1 VWACAKN
8 GKYVAATGFELEF
21 DAPVLEFDAS
31 VLQHSTHRRGGR
43 EERRKGWG
51 EEEDQGA
58 VAEAH
63 QGAVALDAEDSA
75 LSPILVRGAGGQSS
89 ERGAGGQR
97 AGGQRE
103 EAAGPAS
110 WCCLPIE
117 CVDQVHARVPSMSGA
132 PSELRSWRQGNQK
145 SEREAEGA
153 DAPERALARPVGR
166 DNGKRLSRAAGGW
179 GEGEERAERGGGS
192 TAGGTRATAQV
203 PCKNGEKGKDRGKK
217 GIEDVGGV
225 DALKRNRGEA
235 HLAAVAS
242 GRPGAPDSRGQRP
255 PPAVMNRSGVPS
267 FAGNEGA
274 TIEGPQRGVVAARAG
289 VFEGFTFMLCE
300 GAGMDVLATGAPSAA
315 SVVGVVVSATG
326 LTATGTRIGER
337 GAGGHGN
344 GRGGG
349 AGSSGNGFPGLCE
362 VIERAGGRVV
372 GTGRGLLDGYTGWG
386 ACPKCNRCPPVDYE
400 VYPVWPLPRPSEQG
414 REREHAGE
422 PLDQATLRAAGE
434 SLAPLA
440 AACQRC
446 KALEA
451 RGAAAGGK
459 PRGGATGTV
468 QVSEFWV
475 RKCATLGERVSVAS
489 QQLHLPNSL
498 PSLPPQQSAELR
510 SMRGAHVCLSGVH
523 GQEKRFYKWFITQV
537 LPVLSLCISSASYTR
552 CLIFRFRY
560 PGRLVARPFPITL
573 HSRYTVACGRCYK
586 QGATTS
592 FELNKPSS

>member
-21 DAPVLEFDAS
+21 DTP

-43 EERRKGWG
+43 EERQKGWG

-58 VAEAH
+58 VADAH
-63 QGAVALDAEDSA
+63 QGAVAADAEDAA
-75 LSPILVRGAGGQSS
+75 LSPILVRGAGGQSLQ
-89 ERGAGGQR
+89 RGAGGQR

-117 CVDQVHARVPSMSGA
+117 CVDQVHARVPSMPGA
-132 PSELRSWRQGNQK
+132 PSDRETRRTWRQGNQK
-145 SEREAEGA
+145 IECVAEDA
-153 DAPERALARPVGR
+153 DAPERALTRPVGR
-166 DNGKRLSRAAGGW
+166 DKGKRLSRAAAGG

-192 TAGGTRATAQV
+192 TADGTRATAQV
-203 PCKNGEKGKDRGKK
+203 SCKNGEKGKDRGKM

-225 DALKRNRGEA
+225 DALKRNRGET
-235 HLAAVAS
+235 HLAVVAS
-242 GRPGAPDSRGQRP
+242 GRPGAPGSRGQRL

-267 FAGNEGA
+267 LAANEGA
-274 TIEGPQRGVVAARAG
+274 TIEGPRRGVVAAPAG

-326 LTATGTRIGER
+326 LAATGTRIGEG
-337 GAGGHGN
+337 GAGSHGN

-349 AGSSGNGFPGLCE
+349 AGSSGNGIPGLCE

-372 GTGRGLLDGYTGWG
+372 RTGRGLLDGW
-386 ACPKCNRCPPVDYE
+386 APCPKCNRCPPVDYE

-422 PLDQATLRAAGE
+422 PLDQGTGAPLDQETPRAAGE
-434 SLAPLA
+434 SLPPLA

-451 RGAAAGGK
+451 RGTAAGGK
-459 PRGGATGTV
+459 ARGGATGTV

-475 RKCATLGERVSVAS
+475 RKCAALGERVGVAS

-498 PSLPPQQSAELR
+498 SSLPPQQSAELR

-523 GQEKRFYKWFITQV
+523 GHEKRFYKWFITQV
-537 LPVLSLCISSASYTR
+537 LPVLSLCLSSASYTR
-552 CLIFRFRY
+552 RLIFRFRY
-560 PGRLVARPFPITL
+560 PGRVGARPFAITL
-573 HSRYTVACGRCYK
+573 HSWYTV
-586 QGATTS
+586 
-592 FELNKPSS
+592 